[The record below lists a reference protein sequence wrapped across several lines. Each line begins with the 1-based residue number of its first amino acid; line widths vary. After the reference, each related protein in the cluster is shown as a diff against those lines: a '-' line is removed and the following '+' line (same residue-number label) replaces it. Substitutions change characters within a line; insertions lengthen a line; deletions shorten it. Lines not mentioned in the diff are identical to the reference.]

1 MAIVQISMI
10 QVRRGLEQD
19 LPQLAG
25 GEFGW
30 SQDTRR
36 LYIGNG
42 TLQEGAPVLG
52 HTEILTEF
60 SILNFTNEWTSNV
73 ANLNV
78 AVAGLESNV
87 AVLQSTALP
96 TVYNQFLPISS
107 SGTINRFSANAS
119 VFEYVLSQGS
129 SLRSGTIRSTY
140 DSSTS
145 TVSYEEDYT
154 ETGSTDITFSLAA
167 NSTQVDIN
175 YTTIGPATI
184 TYTITNLL

>member
-1 MAIVQISMI
+1 MAIVQISQI

-60 SILNFTNEWTSNV
+60 SVLNFTNGTNSAIANLSLLVSNV
-73 ANLNV
+73 
-78 AVAGLESNV
+78 ESNV
-87 AVLQSTALP
+87 TAITSSIP
-96 TVYNQFLPISS
+96 TPVSKFLPISS
-107 SGTINRFSANAS
+107 TGTVDNFSSNAS
-119 VFEYVLSQGS
+119 VFSYTLSQGTS
-129 SLRSGTIRSTY
+129 FRSGTIRS
-140 DSSTS
+140 SFNGITS

-154 ETGSTDITFSLAA
+154 ETGPTDVVFNLTA
-167 NSTQVDIN
+167 NTTQVDIN
-175 YTTIGPATI
+175 YTTISPTTI
-184 TYTITNLL
+184 LYTITNLV